1 MLLGV
6 HIFFS
11 LFAFY
16 IVSLQNNLCRN
27 IRYNYLIFN
36 EINKYSTMDKSENS
50 LVEGLERLS
59 LIASRIRKNEG
70 SVPQI
75 EIDII
80 LEELRNLYMVALQIE
95 KEKTTTPVLDVL
107 EFDMT
112 AAREKAEADQ
122 RKAQEVAAKKAAEEK
137 RLAEEAAA
145 KKAAEEKRLAEE
157 AAAKK
162 AAEEKRLAE
171 EAAAKKA
178 AEEKRLAEEAAAKKA
193 VEEKRLAEEA
203 AAKKAA
209 EEKRLAEEAAAK
221 KAAEEKRLAEEAAAR
236 KAAEAKRLAEEAA
249 RKAEEE
255 KRKAAAA
262 AAAIAAAELKPVF
275 APEEP
280 AKAEVP
286 IMEPQME
293 KLAGNPNDEL
303 FADEPAPVKKEKKKE
318 TSLFDYISKDA
329 GGQPKRTLADTLN
342 HPAHNIEE
350 QLDSR
355 VRSKKVD
362 DLRTIININD
372 KFSFMSE
379 LFHNNMKAY
388 NDFIMRLNATTERAE
403 ALDYVKTVAEEY
415 RWDEGSVVVQSF
427 YKIFDRKF

>member
-1 MLLGV
+1 M
-6 HIFFS
+6 
-11 LFAFY
+11 
-16 IVSLQNNLCRN
+16 
-27 IRYNYLIFN
+27 
-36 EINKYSTMDKSENS
+36 NKIENS
-50 LVEGLERLS
+50 LVEGLERLG
-59 LIASRIRKNEG
+59 LIASRIRKNVG

-80 LEELRNLYMVALQIE
+80 LEELRNLYMVALQME
-95 KEKTTTPVLDVL
+95 KESPQKPILDVL
-107 EFDMT
+107 EFDLT

-122 RKAQEVAAKKAAEEK
+122 LQAQEAAKKAAEEKRMAEEAAAKKAAEEK

-193 VEEKRLAEEA
+193 AEEKRLAEEA

-221 KAAEEKRLAEEAAAR
+221 KAAEEKRLAEEAAAK
-236 KAAEAKRLAEEAA
+236 KAAEEKRQAEEAA
-249 RKAEEE
+249 RRADEE
-255 KRKAAAA
+255 KRKA
-262 AAAIAAAELKPVF
+262 AAAIAAAELKAVF

-280 AKAEVP
+280 AKTTPP

-303 FADEPAPVKKEKKKE
+303 FADEPVSNKKEKKKE
-318 TSLFDYISKDA
+318 ASLFDYISKEQ
-329 GGQPKRTLADTLN
+329 GGRPKRTLADTLN

-350 QLDSR
+350 QLAGS
-355 VRSKKVD
+355 VRAKKVD

-388 NDFIMRLNATTERAE
+388 NDFILRLNATSDRAE
-403 ALDYVKTVAEEY
+403 AMEYVKAVAEEY
-415 RWDEGSVVVQSF
+415 RWDDGSVVVKSF

>member
-1 MLLGV
+1 
-6 HIFFS
+6 
-11 LFAFY
+11 
-16 IVSLQNNLCRN
+16 
-27 IRYNYLIFN
+27 
-36 EINKYSTMDKSENS
+36 MDKSENS

-193 VEEKRLAEEA
+193 AEEKRLAEEA

-303 FADEPAPVKKEKKKE
+303 FADEPVPVKKEKKKE